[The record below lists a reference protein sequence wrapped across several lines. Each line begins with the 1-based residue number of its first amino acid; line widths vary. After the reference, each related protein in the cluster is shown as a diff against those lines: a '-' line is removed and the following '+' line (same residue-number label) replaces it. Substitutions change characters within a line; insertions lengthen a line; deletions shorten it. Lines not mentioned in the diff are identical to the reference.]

1 MLTFNRQVSLIL
13 AGTIKTMYTG
23 SNNVVTAA
31 SLAGKDTGIVS
42 GGYSRKYNGV
52 SFKDKA
58 ALQLDAM
65 DVQL

>member
-1 MLTFNRQVSLIL
+1 
-13 AGTIKTMYTG
+13 MYTG
-23 SNNVVTAA
+23 SNNVVTARVPL
-31 SLAGKDTGIVS
+31 SLAGKDTGAVT

-58 ALQLDAM
+58 TLQLDAV